1 MVVVGTTVAMGM
13 GATRVTEVAVR
24 MTGVRAMV
32 TMMVTMVVLAM
43 VTTMALTTM
52 TGVLVLVTVMV
63 MVVVLA
69 MVPTIVMTVT
79 VMAAMTTA
87 TAIVRI
93 GSRHQSPICPSPGS
107 SLNPAGMY
115 SDPPSHPGAGVAM
128 TCASQVRT
136 GAMLHLRPRSYQR
149 TALEWDRQRL
159 LTPHPRPPP

>member
-1 MVVVGTTVAMGM
+1 MVVVGTVVAMGM
-13 GATRVTEVAVR
+13 GATRVTEVVVR

-32 TMMVTMVVLAM
+32 TMMVTMMVMVL
-43 VTTMALTTM
+43 VPTMALTTM
-52 TGVLVLVTVMV
+52 TGVLVL
-63 MVVVLA
+63 
-69 MVPTIVMTVT
+69 VPTIVMTVT

-115 SDPPSHPGAGVAM
+115 SYPPSHPGAGVAM

-149 TALEWDRQRL
+149 TALECDRQRL